1 MNAKRENYMQGSVP
15 IEDKELKRLL
25 IVNTKFIEKIDQAL
39 KYSGGTMQA
48 TTQVDQ
54 ILMKMKLEST
64 RHDLLTYNRNL

>member
-54 ILMKMKLEST
+54 ILMKMKLES
-64 RHDLLTYNRNL
+64 RWHDF

>member
-54 ILMKMKLEST
+54 ILMKMKLESR
-64 RHDLLTYNRNL
+64 RHDF

>member
-54 ILMKMKLEST
+54 ILMKMKLES
-64 RHDLLTYNRNL
+64 RWHDLLTCNRNL